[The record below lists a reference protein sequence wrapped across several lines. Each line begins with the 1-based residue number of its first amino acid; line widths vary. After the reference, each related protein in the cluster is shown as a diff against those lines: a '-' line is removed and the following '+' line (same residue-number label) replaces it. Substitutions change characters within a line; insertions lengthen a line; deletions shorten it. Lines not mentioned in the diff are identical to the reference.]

1 MAELGE
7 DADTFLFADLAGFTA
22 LTSVHGDE
30 DAADLAEE
38 FFGDVRAFLP
48 EYGAEEVKAIGDALM
63 VRVADPERAVRLGL
77 LIVNDVGGGHGFP
90 TIRVGMHTGPAV
102 GRHGDWFGATVNLA
116 ARVSGAAGGGQVLLT
131 AATAERVR
139 RRAGAGDLI
148 FHPRGRRELRNIPE
162 PVELFEA
169 SCDVSR
175 SAEGLPID
183 PVCRMAVD
191 PEHCAGQLEHEGL
204 VFHFCSVECAG
215 KFAAAPDRYA
225 GAAAE

>member
-1 MAELGE
+1 MDVIEATPSVASCEAEGRGGARRGRRHLSLRGPRRVYCFDLGSRRR
-7 DADTFLFADLAGFTA
+7 GRCR
-22 LTSVHGDE
+22 
-30 DAADLAEE
+30 AEE

-77 LIVNDVGGGHGFP
+77 LIVNDIGGGHGFP
-90 TIRVGMHTGPAV
+90 TVRVGMHTGPAV
-102 GRHGDWFGATVNLA
+102 ERHGDWFGATVNLA

-183 PVCRMAVD
+183 PMSDGGGSRA
-191 PEHCAGQLEHEGL
+191 L
-204 VFHFCSVECAG
+204 
-215 KFAAAPDRYA
+215 RR
-225 GAAAE
+225 